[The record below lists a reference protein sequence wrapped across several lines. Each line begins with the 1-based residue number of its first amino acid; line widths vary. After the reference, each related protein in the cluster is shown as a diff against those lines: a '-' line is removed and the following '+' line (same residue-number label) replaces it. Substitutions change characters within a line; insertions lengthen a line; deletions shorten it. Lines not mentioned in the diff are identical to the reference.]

1 MPWRAATAAIP
12 PRSRRSSAR
21 ACSRVPGPDLD
32 LRAQKFGAHLGP
44 QQCLE
49 FGQHAV
55 GWVAHNIAR
64 RPIDEEILL
73 LDAERKFPPRVQ
85 HLAVT

>member
-32 LRAQKFGAHLGP
+32 LRAQKFGADLGA
-44 QQCLE
+44 QQRLE
-49 FGQHAV
+49 FGQHAI
-55 GWVAHNIAR
+55 GRVADDVAR
-64 RPIDEEILL
+64 GPIDDEILL
-73 LDAERKFPPRVQ
+73 LDAERKFRPGF
-85 HLAVT
+85 